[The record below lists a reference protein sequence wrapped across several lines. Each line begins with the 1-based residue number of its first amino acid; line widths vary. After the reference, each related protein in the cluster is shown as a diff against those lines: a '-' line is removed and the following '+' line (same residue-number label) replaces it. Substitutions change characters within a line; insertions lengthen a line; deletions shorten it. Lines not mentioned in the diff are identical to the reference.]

1 MVPSVENKDK
11 LESANQDGP
20 ETADDGVPAY
30 YKAECWRRFS
40 KFYDFLVWLFF
51 LPFGGEKRY
60 RARFVNFIAPQPEE
74 QVLDICCGTGTLT
87 ALVAGR
93 LGKKGRVTGVDLS
106 AAMIARAHG
115 KVADLAATF
124 KRADVQS
131 LPFAPDSFDKEYVS
145 FGLHE
150 LPADVRQATLGEM
163 YRTLKAGGGLFVFDY
178 NLSRNFLP
186 RLAIKAF
193 VRTFEEA
200 DAYQMLLE
208 GILSQIEAAG
218 FQVKE
223 RRPVLGGMFQMIHAE
238 KPAGKG
244 DG

>member
-1 MVPSVENKDK
+1 LVPSTVKKDRP
-11 LESANQDGP
+11 ESVSQDGP
-20 ETADDGVPAY
+20 ETAAAAVPAY

-40 KFYDFLVWLFF
+40 RFYDFLVGLFF

-60 RARFVNFIAPQPEE
+60 RRRFVDFIGPGPGE
-74 QVLDICCGTGTLT
+74 QVLDVCCGTGTLT

-93 LGKKGRVTGVDLS
+93 LGEKGRVTGVDLS

-131 LPFAPDSFDKEYVS
+131 LPFVMDSFDKEYVS

-150 LPADVRQATLGEM
+150 LPTEVRQAALREM
-163 YRTLKAGGGLFVFDY
+163 YRTLKVGGGLFVFDY
-178 NLSRNFLP
+178 NLARSLLP

-193 VRTFEEA
+193 VRVFEEA
-200 DAYQMLLE
+200 DAYQMTLE
-208 GILSQIEAAG
+208 GVLPQIEAAG
-218 FQVKE
+218 FKVKE
-223 RRPVLGGMFQMIHAE
+223 RRPVLAGMFQMIYAVKAAE
-238 KPAGKG
+238 KG

>member
-11 LESANQDGP
+11 PESASQDEP
-20 ETADDGVPAY
+20 ESAGVGVPAY
-30 YKAECWRRFS
+30 YKWECWRRFS
-40 KFYDFLVWLFF
+40 KFYDFLVALFF
-51 LPFGGEKRY
+51 LPLGGEKRY
-60 RARFVNFIAPQPEE
+60 RRRFIDFIGPRPGE

-93 LGKKGRVTGVDLS
+93 LGGKGRVTGVDLS

-115 KVADLAATF
+115 KVADLSATF
-124 KRADVQS
+124 KTADVQS
-131 LPFAPDSFDKEYVS
+131 LPFAADSFDRGHIS

-150 LPADVRQATLGEM
+150 LPAGVRQAALGEM
-163 YRTLKAGGGLFVFDY
+163 YRTLKVGGGLFVFDY
-178 NLSRNFLP
+178 NLPRSLPP

-200 DAYQMLLE
+200 DAYRMLLD

-218 FQVKE
+218 FEVKE
-223 RRPVLGGMFQMIHAE
+223 RRPVLAGMFQMIYAVKAAE
-238 KPAGKG
+238 KD